1 MSEDTAKMKLK
12 LALWSILPRGMESVQ
27 MVDARKYIA
36 RGALTPYGVICPC
49 CGQKAKVYRR
59 PFRAGFARILS
70 WLVDAFDRD
79 ARAYHLNT
87 EAPRPYVRSRDYSF
101 LEKWGLASQKAR
113 GWWVPTRDGGR
124 FVNEGMV
131 VYSHVL
137 VYNNRTVGFEGTA
150 VTFTDDLPEAAD
162 GIFE

>member
-1 MSEDTAKMKLK
+1 MVNGTEKSKLK
-12 LALWSILPRGMESVQ
+12 LSLWSILPRGMERVE
-27 MVDARKYIA
+27 MADARKYVA
-36 RGALTPYGVICPC
+36 REALTPHGVVCPC

-59 PFRAGFARILS
+59 PFRAGFAQILG

-113 GWWVPTRDGGR
+113 GWWVPTRNGGR
-124 FVNEGMV
+124 FVNEGMTV
-131 VYSHVL
+131 DSHVL
-137 VYNNRTVGFEGTA
+137 VYNNRTVGYEGEK
-150 VTFTDDLPEAAD
+150 VTFTDDLPEATD
-162 GIFE
+162 GIYE